1 MIYKFTKRAEKALEY
16 ANKIAVKLGHNY
28 IGTEHLL
35 YGLVK
40 EGAGIAGKVLENQG
54 VTPDKILEQIEVLIG
69 VNEGALNTMQSS
81 VGFTPRTKR
90 VIENAFR
97 EAKKQGN
104 DYIGTEH
111 LLIGIMREG
120 DSVAVR
126 IMLDLNVDPQKLY
139 NEIVKV
145 LNDDET
151 LLGNN
156 KNVSHKSNS
165 SYNQTTT
172 LNQFGSDLTKQ
183 AEERKVRPCYR

>member
-1 MIYKFTKRAEKALEY
+1 MIYKFTKRAEKALEE
-16 ANKIAVKLGHNY
+16 ANKIAIKLGHNY

-40 EGAGIAGKVLENQG
+40 EGAGIAGKVLESQG
-54 VTPDKILEQIEVLIG
+54 VTPNKIIEEIEVLIG
-69 VNEGALNTMQSS
+69 INKDGPNTIESS

-90 VIENAFR
+90 VIENSFR
-97 EAKKQGN
+97 EAKKKGN

-139 NEIVKV
+139 NEIAKV

-151 LLGNN
+151 LLGNSKSTN
-156 KNVSHKSNS
+156 HKSNS

-172 LNQFGSDLTKQ
+172 LNQFGTDLTKQ
-183 AEERKVRPCYR
+183 AEDRKIRPCYR